1 MPTALLVSILFTNGI
16 FEHKCLFVCLIL
28 LENHSLVIEVRL
40 LITEVYKRKLKT
52 SHIKSTSLLRME
64 LNTLTTVR
72 QICGP
77 WIQDRTGF
85 IPFFRN
91 NFPGLF
97 QDFVRTQIDLFQ
109 DSQMHNNGSN
119 KPNRNPKII
128 LQKIVFKENFIT
140 RVYRFP
146 GLSRTC
152 SNFPGLSSPGK
163 CQNKIPGLFR
173 ISRNRTN
180 PVELEFRNAGF
191 LRKK

>member
-16 FEHKCLFVCLIL
+16 FEQKCLFVCLIL

-40 LITEVYKRKLKT
+40 LITEVYKRQLKT
-52 SHIKSTSLLRME
+52 FHIKSTSLLRME

-85 IPFFRN
+85 IPF
-91 NFPGLF
+91 
-97 QDFVRTQIDLFQ
+97 QDFFRTQIDLFQ

-152 SNFPGLSSPGK
+152 SNFPGLSSVGK
-163 CQNKIPGLFR
+163 CQNKIPGLSR
-173 ISRNRTN
+173 ISRTHMNS
-180 PVELEFRNAGF
+180 VELEFRNAGF